1 MSGKYRIQ
9 VAENAGF
16 CPGVQRAVDIAEKA
30 AEEFGRVYTL
40 GELIHNENAVEDL
53 KEKGVFAV
61 ETVDEAKGE
70 PLIIR
75 SHGVS
80 RETEQEAREKCKKVF
95 DATCPFVKRIHGIV
109 SQMPKDKTVFV
120 LGDKDHPEVVGIVG
134 NASCRAF
141 ACKDFAEADALIQ
154 SGALEC
160 PECDKRG
167 GDFAVVVQTTFDRG
181 RFDEYSNEFRQKYS
195 RAEIYDTICN
205 ATDTRQK
212 SARELAKRAALM
224 IVVGGKSSSNTRRL
238 FDICEEYCKT
248 VFVTNAKELSE
259 QTVKGLCADELVGIT
274 AGASTPRYIIK
285 EVHDKMNEENIKNTE
300 NNEEDFASLLE
311 QDQSFTRLYTNKRVK
326 ATVVS
331 VSKKEAVVEVG
342 AKQTGYIV
350 REELTNDPN
359 AEVEDI
365 VKPGDVI
372 DAVVIKVDDN
382 VGTVA
387 LSKKRVDSALGL
399 EKLAV
404 VKEAGETIEGTVS
417 QVVKGGVIVIYENTR
432 VFIPGSHTGIP
443 RTGKLEELLKKTVKF
458 KIIEVSNE
466 RGGRVVGSIR
476 QANRELRDA
485 EKAKFWESIEVGQK
499 FEGEVRSIESYGV
512 FVDIGAVD
520 GLVHTADLTWNRAG
534 HPKDIVKVGDKINV
548 IVKSFDPE
556 KKRVSLT
563 AKDPSENP
571 WTKFTAEYQKG
582 DVIKATVVSITDF
595 GAFAQIIPG
604 VDGLIHIS
612 QISAERVTDINTVL
626 KVGQEIDVK
635 IIDIDVERER
645 VSLSVRALSEETPA
659 EQAETVEAETEE

>member
-1 MSGKYRIQ
+1 MLSEMKPEIKIEI
-9 VAENAGF
+9 AENAGF

-30 AEEFGRVYTL
+30 AEKYGKVYTL
-40 GELIHNENAVEDL
+40 GELIHNEDAVADL
-53 KEKGVFAV
+53 KRKGVYAV
-61 ETVDEAKGE
+61 KTPDEAEGN
-70 PLIIR
+70 PVVIR
-75 SHGVS
+75 SHGVPKS
-80 RETEQEAREKCKKVF
+80 VENEVREKCAEVF

-109 SQMPKDKTVFV
+109 SGIDSTVFV

-134 NASCRAF
+134 NASCKAY
-141 ACKDFAEADALIQ
+141 ACRNFDEIDALIQ
-154 SGALEC
+154 SGAVK
-160 PECDKRG
+160 DG
-167 GDFAVVVQTTFDRG
+167 GKFAVVVQTTFDRG
-181 RFDEYSNEFRQKYS
+181 KFDEYSENIRRKYP

-205 ATDTRQK
+205 ATDKRQR
-212 SARELAKRAALM
+212 SARELAKKADLM

-238 FDICEEYCKT
+238 AEICGEYCKT
-248 VFVTNAKELSE
+248 VFVSNAGELSG
-259 QTVKGLCADELVGIT
+259 QALLGLSAGSLVGIT

-285 EVHDKMNEENIKNTE
+285 EVHNKMNEENIKSNE

-387 LSKKRVDSALGL
+387 LSKKRIDSALGL
-399 EKLAV
+399 EKLAA
-404 VKEAGETIEGTVS
+404 VKEANETIEGVVS

-443 RTGKLEELLKKTVKF
+443 RTGKLEELLKKPVKF

-476 QANRELRDA
+476 QATKEIRDA
-485 EKAKFWESIEVGQK
+485 ERAKFWENIEVGQR

-512 FVDIGAVD
+512 FVDIGPVD
-520 GLVHTADLTWNRAG
+520 GLIHTADLTWNRVG
-534 HPKDIVKVGDKINV
+534 HPKDIVNVGDKINV
-548 IVKSFDPE
+548 IVKSFDAE

-563 AKDPSENP
+563 AKDPDENP
-571 WTKFTAEYQKG
+571 WLKFTAEYKQG
-582 DVIKATVVSITDF
+582 EIIKATIVSIMDF

-612 QISAERVTDINTVL
+612 QISTERVTDINTVL
-626 KVGQEIDVK
+626 KIGQEVDVK
-635 IIDIDVERER
+635 IIEIDNERER
-645 VSLSVRALSEETPA
+645 VSLSIRALSEPE
-659 EQAETVEAETEE
+659 EETESTEEQE

>member
-1 MSGKYRIQ
+1 MLSEMKPEIKIEI
-9 VAENAGF
+9 AENAGF

-30 AEEFGRVYTL
+30 AEKYGKVYTL
-40 GELIHNENAVEDL
+40 GELIHNEDAVADL
-53 KEKGVFAV
+53 KRKGVYAV
-61 ETVDEAKGE
+61 KTPDEAEGN
-70 PLIIR
+70 PVVIR
-75 SHGVS
+75 SHGVPKS
-80 RETEQEAREKCKKVF
+80 VENEVREKCAEVF

-109 SQMPKDKTVFV
+109 SGIDSTVFV

-134 NASCRAF
+134 NASCKAY
-141 ACKDFAEADALIQ
+141 ACRNFDEIDALIQ
-154 SGALEC
+154 SGAVK
-160 PECDKRG
+160 DG
-167 GDFAVVVQTTFDRG
+167 GKFAVVVQTTFDRG
-181 RFDEYSNEFRQKYS
+181 KFDEYSENIRRKYP

-205 ATDTRQK
+205 ATDKRQR
-212 SARELAKRAALM
+212 SARELAKKADLM

-238 FDICEEYCKT
+238 AEICGEYCKT
-248 VFVTNAKELSE
+248 VFVSNAGELSG
-259 QTVKGLCADELVGIT
+259 QALLGLSAGSLVGIT

-285 EVHDKMNEENIKNTE
+285 EVHNKMNEENIKNTE

-387 LSKKRVDSALGL
+387 LSKKRIDSALGL
-399 EKLAV
+399 EKLAA
-404 VKEAGETIEGTVS
+404 VKEANETIEGVVS

-443 RTGKLEELLKKTVKF
+443 RTGKLEELLKKPVKF

-476 QANRELRDA
+476 QATKEIRDA
-485 EKAKFWESIEVGQK
+485 ERAKFWENIEVGQR

-512 FVDIGAVD
+512 FVDIGPVD
-520 GLVHTADLTWNRAG
+520 GLIHTADLTWNRVG
-534 HPKDIVKVGDKINV
+534 HPKDIVNVGDKINV
-548 IVKSFDPE
+548 IVKSFDAE

-563 AKDPSENP
+563 AKDPDENP
-571 WTKFTAEYQKG
+571 WLKFTAEYKQG
-582 DVIKATVVSITDF
+582 EVIKATVVSIMDF

-612 QISAERVTDINTVL
+612 QISTERVTDINTVL
-626 KVGQEIDVK
+626 KIGQEVDVK
-635 IIDIDVERER
+635 IIEIDNERER
-645 VSLSVRALSEETPA
+645 VSLSIRALSEPE
-659 EQAETVEAETEE
+659 EETESTEEQE